1 MMIFLIAL
9 TSCVV
14 SSVHGFSSSSL
25 SLIKGT
31 TRLFSSLPSSPPQ
44 EQTLDNYLPPEHP
57 LYDLITATTEAVQ
70 PRKLDT
76 TEDAHEAFRYEW
88 GTWCSNEK
96 LESVMSALDNIR
108 IYTDAYED
116 LLNGSIETTLVG
128 EDDSKNDGEGQTDTG
143 KEMGKRIRVAGGKYW
158 DIILHVMPKG
168 ARYQWKWTEGS
179 WIVVQPLTGQTEVAQ
194 LRGPDRDGYYKKMQS
209 RDLRGGSDGGNAF
222 GATNNANKDDD
233 ETYSSSGE
241 ACVKYLGGP
250 LRSYTGKAMQSTAL
264 EVVIRPPITTLQEDI
279 KATGTIEQLDWEV
292 VERILT
298 RVDLHA
304 SEESEEE
311 SEHVDKTS
319 SSNTPSSLQS
329 SGKSDASN
337 ALNKKLGMDF
347 ENVGG
352 LDAQLDDIAR
362 RVLASRANPAA
373 AKRLGVSHVRGI
385 LLSGPPGCGKTLLAR
400 ELSRLLGAREPQ
412 IVNGPEILDK
422 FIGEAER
429 RVRELFK
436 PAEREYEEVGD
447 ASALHIIILDEM
459 DAIARKRG
467 SMTSDTTGGEC

>member
-1 MMIFLIAL
+1 M
-9 TSCVV
+9 
-14 SSVHGFSSSSL
+14 
-25 SLIKGT
+25 
-31 TRLFSSLPSSPPQ
+31 PSSPPQ
-44 EQTLDNYLPPEHP
+44 EQTLDNYYVPPEHP
-57 LYDLITATTEAVQ
+57 LHDLITATNEAVL

-96 LESVMSALDNIR
+96 LETVMSALDNIR
-108 IYTDAYED
+108 IYTSAYEG

-128 EDDSKNDGEGQTDTG
+128 EDDDSNSDGEGQSDTG
-143 KEMGKRIRVAGGKYW
+143 KELGKRIRVAGGKYW

-222 GATNNANKDDD
+222 GATNNADKNDE

-250 LRSYTGKAMQSTAL
+250 LRSYSGKAMQSTAL
-264 EVVIRPPITTLQEDI
+264 EVVIRPPITTLEEDI

-311 SEHVDKTS
+311 SEHAPMDCRSRSSSRTQTRTS
-319 SSNTPSSLQS
+319 SRPFCNRC
-329 SGKSDASN
+329 AS
-337 ALNKKLGMDF
+337 APKKLWRIWFMIDARVKPSWSTHCQTCFKVTLMEWPFKTFRSHKQTLRGRNRRLTHRF
-347 ENVGG
+347 CHYCSTIVHIG
-352 LDAQLDDIAR
+352 L
-362 RVLASRANPAA
+362 
-373 AKRLGVSHVRGI
+373 
-385 LLSGPPGCGKTLLAR
+385 
-400 ELSRLLGAREPQ
+400 
-412 IVNGPEILDK
+412 
-422 FIGEAER
+422 
-429 RVRELFK
+429 
-436 PAEREYEEVGD
+436 
-447 ASALHIIILDEM
+447 IISVT
-459 DAIARKRG
+459 RG
-467 SMTSDTTGGEC
+467 SKFDKRNCQT